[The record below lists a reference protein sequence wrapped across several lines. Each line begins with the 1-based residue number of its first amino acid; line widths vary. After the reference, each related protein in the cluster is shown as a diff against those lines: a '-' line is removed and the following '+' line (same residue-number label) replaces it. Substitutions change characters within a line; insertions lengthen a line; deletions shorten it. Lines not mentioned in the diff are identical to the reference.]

1 MYDNF
6 FGYGTSLDDAK
17 LLTRRRA
24 SEEGAPMGLF
34 VSTGESGERRYAIR
48 YFDGEWATPDLE
60 YVAYP
65 QVINQFG

>member
-1 MYDNF
+1 MATFSD
-6 FGYGTSLDDAK
+6 GTSLDGAK

-34 VSTGESGERRYAIR
+34 LWTGESGERRYAIR
-48 YFDGEWATPDLE
+48 HFDGEWATPDLE

-65 QVINQFG
+65 EVINQFG